1 MKDEDI
7 RDKVDIR
14 DEDIRRLNFIRD
26 AGRYVFRKHFRQGL
40 RSRIMAVLD
49 ADDVVRETSGE
60 MVDGIRVF
68 PRARPRKMLRIFTKR
83 FERSAHAHEEARTYK
98 IIEAGLGNRHVAT
111 SSEFIVTYRRT
122 GRGRPWEIVL
132 CGLQEY
138 VAGEILDPWGFF
150 YEKHLEALCSSIQ
163 AKDGDP
169 RGHSF
174 ENWVRNVRKSAEDLI
189 VRLKEMILK
198 TGFIPDLSGF
208 GNLILTPEGDIKL
221 VDINNVSRV
230 VFDDVVRTDDR
241 GYPVCDKSIEVMA
254 VLEQQLLG
262 RAVDM
267 NALLYRHFLDTER
280 TNQVKILEEKF
291 YAAHSGGA

>member
-1 MKDEDI
+1 MANDEDI

-26 AGRYVFRKHFRQGL
+26 TGRYVFRKHYRQGL

-49 ADDVVRETSGE
+49 VDDVMRETSGE

-68 PRARPRKMLRIFTKR
+68 PRARPKKMLRIFTKR
-83 FERSAHAHEEARTYK
+83 FDGPAHAHEEARTYK
-98 IIEAGLGNRHVAT
+98 IIEASLGTRHVAT

-122 GRGRPWEIVL
+122 GHPWEILL

-150 YEKHLEALCSSIQ
+150 YEKHLEALCRSVQ
-163 AKDGDP
+163 AKDGDS

-174 ENWVRNVRKSAEDLI
+174 ENWVHNARKSAEDLI
-189 VRLKEMILK
+189 VRLKEMILQ

-254 VLEQQLLG
+254 VLEQKLFG

-267 NALLYRHFLDTER
+267 NALLYRHFLDTQR
-280 TNQVKILEEKF
+280 TNRVKILEEKF
-291 YAAHSGGA
+291 YAEHSNGT